1 MPRSEATGKDLPWQE
16 TMNKST
22 SSRNHKAQHR
32 PEAVRQRLNQQPK
45 HSYLGDAVLGGVDR
59 CVTTFAVVAGAVG
72 GGLSAM
78 VIIVLWFANLLAD
91 GFSMAASNYL
101 SVKSQREEVD
111 KACKEEKAHIARF
124 PQGEREE
131 IHQIFADKGFAGDIL
146 DRVVDVITRDEKV
159 WVHTML
165 TEEHGLQ
172 VEGREPARAG
182 LSTFTAFV
190 LVGAMPLIPFLI
202 PGLEGPTRFEA
213 SIAVTALAFLAVGM
227 LKGRV
232 LRANA
237 GRAGLETLLIGG
249 IAAALAYAAG
259 HWLHQ
264 MFGNG

>member
-1 MPRSEATGKDLPWQE
+1 
-16 TMNKST
+16 MNESA
-22 SSRNHKAQHR
+22 SSRNHKEQHR
-32 PEAVRQRLNQQPK
+32 PEVVRQRLNQQPS
-45 HSYLGDAVLGGVDR
+45 HSYLGDAVLGGIDG

-72 GGLSAM
+72 GGLSGM
-78 VIIVLWFANLLAD
+78 VIIVLGFANLLAD

-111 KACKEEKAHIARF
+111 KARKEEKAHIARF

-131 IHQIFADKGFAGDIL
+131 IRHIFANKGFEGDIL

-172 VEGREPARAG
+172 VEGRQPVRAG
-182 LSTFTAFV
+182 LNTFTAFL

-202 PGLEGPTRFEA
+202 PGLEAGTRFAA
-213 SIAVTALAFLAVGM
+213 SIGVTTLAFLSVGI
-227 LKGRV
+227 LKGMV

-237 GRAGLETLLIGG
+237 RRAGLETLLIGG

-259 HWLHQ
+259 HLLRQ
-264 MFGNG
+264 MYGKG